1 MAWEFK
7 DISIGDIEL
16 KARPRSKYKELYDKI
31 FSLKVGQAFEVDAGS
46 MERANNM
53 RSMVSATLKRKG
65 LSDRYIAS
73 NRLNKFY
80 CGRVK

>member
-16 KARPRSKYKELYDKI
+16 KTRPKSVYKELYDKI
-31 FSLKVGQAFEVDAGS
+31 FGLKVGQAFEVDAGTRKQAS
-46 MERANNM
+46 NIRNA
-53 RSMVSATLKRKG
+53 VSTVLKKKG

-80 CGRVK
+80 CGRIK

>member
-16 KARPRSKYKELYDKI
+16 KTRPRSEYKELYDKI
-31 FSLKVGQAFEVDAGS
+31 FGLKVGQAFEVDAGS
-46 MERANNM
+46 MKRANNM
-53 RSMVSATLKRKG
+53 RSMVSTTLKKKG